1 MLLRRVLE
9 VNVTVVRNPSM
20 TIERTT
26 ITLRNEHFPDIT
38 DLFIDVETI
47 CDEQPFRIYCRI
59 SERDYVPVYN
69 FISFKG
75 GFELICSPKLY
86 VVVDE
91 PVLDTPSTRS
101 GSRDSIRKS
110 SYFGEISSRGS
121 EEFKVKSDVPSTL
134 MLSDIEILQ
143 CALSIL
149 KECDDDPGVS
159 FRYLFVN
166 TPPLHGRELKDTDRQ
181 VKVLVKGF
189 PRPKAKPSHE
199 PFPEVRNILSQATSK
214 GSKKRRT

>member
-1 MLLRRVLE
+1 MTNITEEYDMLHFSFITEKLLLATNHE
-9 VNVTVVRNPSM
+9 V
-20 TIERTT
+20 EW
-26 ITLRNEHFPDIT
+26 
-38 DLFIDVETI
+38 
-47 CDEQPFRIYCRI
+47 CDR
-59 SERDYVPVYN
+59 
-69 FISFKG
+69 
-75 GFELICSPKLY
+75 LY

-181 VKVLVKGF
+181 VKVLVKESDIYQTG
-189 PRPKAKPSHE
+189 
-199 PFPEVRNILSQATSK
+199 
-214 GSKKRRT
+214 